1 MNQARFFHPRNTNWQ
16 SEGKSDTHNR
26 VGEASKHEEGKETGE
41 NTEKTEKYACKSSRP
56 GNTICGVRIQNTII
70 SRGSRLTGIDR
81 LGQKGNF

>member
-1 MNQARFFHPRNTNWQ
+1 MIPATN
-16 SEGKSDTHNR
+16 
-26 VGEASKHEEGKETGE
+26 KEVIKCEE